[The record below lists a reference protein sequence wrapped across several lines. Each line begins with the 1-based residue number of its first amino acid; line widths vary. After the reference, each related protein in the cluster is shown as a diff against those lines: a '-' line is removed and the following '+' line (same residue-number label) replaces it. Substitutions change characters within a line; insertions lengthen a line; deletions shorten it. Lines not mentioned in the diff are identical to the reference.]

1 MEKGNTSNSS
11 NDGGD
16 GNRFSVTVVELIQN
30 RFQLFLHAIDWMYVV
45 ECGCVCVRTIF
56 CNFVY
61 KSLYVLNV
69 AVCFFK
75 LCTQQRLSRARSR
88 CTINRACV
96 SVFNT
101 NIQRERQTRICGRIH
116 TFEHT
121 HIAHGWRRTKQ
132 RQPFESMSTM
142 NSSPLNVIHES
153 GADCWSENVCKKKL
167 LLLLWRNSPFFFFSY
182 IFRHNFGGR
191 PKRQQNKAK
200 KRKFYTSSHIELS
213 HRHTHTHAYNIR
225 GEYVNRCA
233 TKQEKISFVY
243 LLLIVNSKQRSLLL
257 QLLLLWV
264 WVLVVFCL
272 FHIQSNRFDSFRFVL
287 CCLCAYA
294 CVCAMESVL
303 LFTFYLWKNLRL

>member
-1 MEKGNTSNSS
+1 M
-11 NDGGD
+11 
-16 GNRFSVTVVELIQN
+16 
-30 RFQLFLHAIDWMYVV
+30 
-45 ECGCVCVRTIF
+45 
-56 CNFVY
+56 
-61 KSLYVLNV
+61 
-69 AVCFFK
+69 
-75 LCTQQRLSRARSR
+75 
-88 CTINRACV
+88 
-96 SVFNT
+96 
-101 NIQRERQTRICGRIH
+101 
-116 TFEHT
+116 
-121 HIAHGWRRTKQ
+121 
-132 RQPFESMSTM
+132 
-142 NSSPLNVIHES
+142 
-153 GADCWSENVCKKKL
+153 

-287 CCLCAYA
+287 CCLCACA
-294 CVCAMESVL
+294 CLCLCMCYGVSAAIHVL
-303 LFTFYLWKNLRL
+303 FVEKPSALV